1 MLLVQLLYT
10 CKYIFIG
17 QVPLDPQLA
26 VCLESG
32 KNFAD
37 SYKGT
42 PTNEAMKSIMKQLI
56 SLCDHKYNT

>member
-1 MLLVQLLYT
+1 MLLGQLYT
-10 CKYIFIG
+10 CKYIVVG

-26 VCLESG
+26 ACLESG

-42 PTNEAMKSIMKQLI
+42 PTNEAMMKIMKELI
-56 SLCDHKYNT
+56 TLCNHKHNT

>member
-1 MLLVQLLYT
+1 MMGYDLPF
-10 CKYIFIG
+10 FIG
-17 QVPLDPQLA
+17 QVPLDPQVT

-42 PTNEAMKSIMKQLI
+42 PTNEAMKNIMKQLI
-56 SLCDHKYNT
+56 TLCNDKCST